1 MCSSL
6 RLQVFV
12 KNTAW
17 GVVHIVLFVA
27 FGWGTRKGIDVI
39 ANLANMLDASYKLVV
54 VGSDN
59 KVDEILPSNVISIH
73 KTQDQRQLAEIY
85 TAADVF
91 ANPTREEVL
100 GMVNVES
107 LACGTPVVTFKTG
120 GSPECIDSSC
130 GYVVEA
136 NDIYAMR
143 DAIKK
148 VCAEKPFSAD
158 DCIARANKFRGDDKF
173 GEYIKLYEQMSR

>member
-1 MCSSL
+1 
-6 RLQVFV
+6 
-12 KNTAW
+12 
-17 GVVHIVLFVA
+17 
-27 FGWGTRKGIDVI
+27 
-39 ANLANMLDASYKLVV
+39 MLDASYKLVV

-148 VCAEKPFSAD
+148 VCVEKPFSAD

-173 GEYIKLYEQMSR
+173 EEYIKLYERMSR